1 MVCPTCAL
9 NGVHYVIKY
18 FMGLFDLLFIVLF
31 LATVAMAISA
41 AVLAIRGRRAR
52 ALALLRGWL
61 IGAAA
66 YIGLVAVTSL
76 FWPRRVSQIGE
87 QRCFDDWCI
96 TVENAT
102 RRPVG
107 SQAVYTVNL
116 RVSSTARRVT
126 QRELGVVVYLTD
138 DRGRRYDAVPDK
150 AELPFSMQLGPGD
163 SAAATRVFEVPGD
176 AQPLGLVIAHEGG
189 FPIGWFILGYETW
202 FHKPTIVRLP

>member
-138 DRGRRYDAVPDK
+138 DRAGVTTPCRTKRSCPSACNLDPATPPRRRG
-150 AELPFSMQLGPGD
+150 FSKCRAMP
-163 SAAATRVFEVPGD
+163 SRW
-176 AQPLGLVIAHEGG
+176 
-189 FPIGWFILGYETW
+189 GW
-202 FHKPTIVRLP
+202 